1 MVVIMLYL
9 RAVYLGIFILLS
21 AYTAYAFEVNMPKD
35 LKLDNKSKVMGA
47 TVPTTFMLY
56 SFDADIIAG
65 WNTPLYHH
73 EKKYIPEKY
82 HKLDV
87 LGGWYG
93 NGNYPNKE
101 LLLSKNI
108 DAAIAVAGSEKVK
121 KEIGKMQEYMKSIN
135 IPFISIY
142 GSTIND
148 DIKIYSFLGK
158 VFNNEKRSDEINKYI
173 KKSIENTKNITDK
186 VKKKKK
192 VYLALGDNGLKTRCV
207 DSIITAGAEYV
218 HKCTLF
224 DETISIEQLLIYN
237 PDIIVIGKKSAYEYI
252 KKDSKWAKI
261 KAVKNN
267 NILFVPEEPFS
278 WVEKKTVMEYFVIQ
292 YLASKFYPE
301 YSDIDLHKELIEH
314 IKLFFHYDLTYDM
327 AERLINYEQHYK

>member
-1 MVVIMLYL
+1 MAYIRVLFL
-9 RAVYLGIFILLS
+9 NIFILFS
-21 AYTAYAFEVNMPKD
+21 AVSGYTFEVSIPKD

-65 WNTPLYHH
+65 WNTPLYSH

-82 HKLDV
+82 KKLDV

-93 NGNYPNKE
+93 NGSYPHKE
-101 LLLSKNI
+101 VLLSKKI
-108 DAAIAVAGSEKVK
+108 DAAFAVVSDNSKTK
-121 KEIGKMQEYMKSIN
+121 KEIMKMQEYMASIN
-135 IPFISIY
+135 IPFVSIQ
-142 GSTIND
+142 GTSIND
-148 DIKIYSFLGK
+148 DIKIYEILGK
-158 VFNNEKRSDEINKYI
+158 MFHNEKRSDEINSYI
-173 KKSIENTKNITDK
+173 TKSIENTKKITDK
-186 VKKKKK
+186 VKNKKR
-192 VYLALGDNGLKTRCV
+192 VYLALGENGLKTRCV
-207 DSIITAGAEYV
+207 NSLILAGAEYV
-218 HKCTLF
+218 HKCSVF

-237 PDIIVIGKKSAYEYI
+237 PDIIVIGKKAAYEYI
-252 KKDSKWAKI
+252 KKDKKWAKI

-292 YLASKFYPE
+292 YLAAKLYPE
-301 YSDIDLHKELIEH
+301 YADIDLHSELMEH

-327 AERLINYEQHYK
+327 AERLINYEKYYK